1 MTCSQMQ
8 ESLGFVLAQ
17 VCKAHRAAVDVAL
30 RAQDLHVGQ
39 EMILARLWEQDG
51 QTQSQLAETMCV
63 EPPTVTR
70 MIQRMEQEQSPMLLR
85 RPDAE
90 DARVQ
95 RVFLTERGRQIRS
108 DVEACWGVVE
118 SQLIQGLTQEER
130 ILLRRLLL
138 QLRDN
143 LG

>member
-1 MTCSQMQ
+1 MSCSQMQ

-17 VCKAHRAAVDVAL
+17 VCKAHRAAVDAAL
-30 RAQDLHVGQ
+30 RKHDLHVGQ
-39 EMILARLWEQDG
+39 EVILARLWELEG
-51 QTQSQLAETMCV
+51 QTQTQLADMMCV

-70 MIQRMEQEQSPMLLR
+70 MIQRMEQDHLLVR

-95 RVFLTERGRQIRS
+95 RVFLTERGHAIRQ

-118 SQLIQGLTQEER
+118 AQLIRGLTQEER
-130 ILLRRLLL
+130 ILMRRLLI

-143 LG
+143 LA